1 MLRTGRACLPQK
13 LKIVKWEWAVLAHGE
28 GPGVQGQVR
37 VQGQGRVGGQGLVH
51 SQGRGGGR
59 VMGSSAGPMVLDRVH
74 GTGFQAESVLVQ
86 EVVLGGVE
94 VTLVL
99 GFDRDVGDNPF
110 FQGVL
115 AWWRRSGVEVVR

>member
-51 SQGRGGGR
+51 GQGRGG
-59 VMGSSAGPMVLDRVH
+59 VVGSSAGPMVLDRVH

-115 AWWRRSGVEVVR
+115 AGWRRSGVEVVR